1 MLDVQKIIKRLKM
14 TGMSER
20 QAEVITN
27 IINESQS
34 HSELVTKSDLKEM
47 RYEIQ
52 FEMKCLE
59 QRVTHKVRGMIV
71 GTAGVMMFLE
81 KFL

>member
-1 MLDVQKIIKRLKM
+1 M

-34 HSELVTKSDLKEM
+34 HSELVTKSDLKEL
-47 RYEIQ
+47 RHEIQ

-59 QRVTHKVRGMIV
+59 QRMTHKVGGMIV
-71 GTAGVMMFLE
+71 GAAGVMMFLE

>member
-34 HSELVTKSDLKEM
+34 HSELVTKNDLKEM

-59 QRVTHKVRGMIV
+59 QRLTHKVGGMIV
-71 GTAGVMMFLE
+71 GTAGVKMFLE

>member
-1 MLDVQKIIKRLKM
+1 MLDTHKF
-14 TGMSER
+14 
-20 QAEVITN
+20 
-27 IINESQS
+27 INESQC

-47 RYEIQ
+47 GHEIQ

-59 QRVTHKVRGMIV
+59 QRLTHKVGGMIV

>member
-1 MLDVQKIIKRLKM
+1 MLDTHKIIKRLEM

-34 HSELVTKSDLKEM
+34 HSELVTKSDS
-47 RYEIQ
+47 
-52 FEMKCLE
+52 
-59 QRVTHKVRGMIV
+59 
-71 GTAGVMMFLE
+71 
-81 KFL
+81 

>member
-34 HSELVTKSDLKEM
+34 HSELVTKNDLKEM
-47 RYEIQ
+47 CHEIQ

-59 QRVTHKVRGMIV
+59 QRMTHKVGGMIV
-71 GTAGVMMFLE
+71 GTAGVMIFLE

>member
-34 HSELVTKSDLKEM
+34 HSELVTKNDLKEM

-59 QRVTHKVRGMIV
+59 QRVTHKVGGMILA
-71 GTAGVMMFLE
+71 TAGVMMFSD

>member
-1 MLDVQKIIKRLKM
+1 MLDTHKF
-14 TGMSER
+14 
-20 QAEVITN
+20 
-27 IINESQS
+27 INKSQC
-34 HSELVTKSDLKEM
+34 HSELVTKNDLKEM

-59 QRVTHKVRGMIV
+59 QRVTHKVGGMIL